1 MVRRR
6 PQGQLRSLLS
16 GTGAP
21 VVRYAVAIPGKD
33 ETPLTAASVPTERRR
48 IREMESMVAE
58 VVSETSDT
66 VTLILFTGNERLDYR
81 PGHFLTIDPHQFDG
95 LERFVAFLEDLKGKK
110 EPPRAYSM
118 SSAPHEHYLAVTVK
132 EERYTS
138 GVSRYP
144 PLLSPLLVKRTPRGT
159 RLIVTGFTGPY
170 TVPDDIESKTP
181 HLVHICAGS
190 GSVPN
195 FSILKHSL
203 IHHPT
208 LRHTFIY
215 SNRTWADVIFRDPLE
230 RLASANPDRLRVV
243 HTLTRETKGAA
254 SGHTIRSGRV
264 TEALIAEFVP
274 DPSECRFYVCG
285 PATSEWDRV
294 AAREKGVA
302 PAPRFMES
310 VLASLTAL
318 GVKKDQITRESY
330 G

>member
-1 MVRRR
+1 MV
-6 PQGQLRSLLS
+6 
-16 GTGAP
+16 AD
-21 VVRYAVAIPGKD
+21 VVQ
-33 ETPLTAASVPTERRR
+33 ETP
-48 IREMESMVAE
+48 
-58 VVSETSDT
+58 DT

-95 LERFVAFLEDLKGKK
+95 LERFVAFLEDLKGRK
-110 EPPRAYSM
+110 EPVRAYSM

-159 RLIVTGFTGPY
+159 RLIITGFTGPY
-170 TVPDDIESKTP
+170 TVPDDIESKTSQ
-181 HLVHICAGS
+181 LVHICAGS

-195 FSILKHSL
+195 VSILKHSL
-203 IHHPT
+203 LHHAT

-215 SNRTWADVIFRDPLE
+215 SNRTAEDVIFRDQLQQ
-230 RLASANPDRLRVV
+230 LAAAHPDRLTLV
-243 HTLTRETKGAA
+243 HTLTRESTSVAVGP
-254 SGHTIRSGRV
+254 TVRSGRV
-264 TEALIAEFVP
+264 SEALIAEFVP

-285 PATSEWDRV
+285 PAISAWDRV
-294 AAREKGVA
+294 AAREKGIE
-302 PAPRFMES
+302 PQPRFMES